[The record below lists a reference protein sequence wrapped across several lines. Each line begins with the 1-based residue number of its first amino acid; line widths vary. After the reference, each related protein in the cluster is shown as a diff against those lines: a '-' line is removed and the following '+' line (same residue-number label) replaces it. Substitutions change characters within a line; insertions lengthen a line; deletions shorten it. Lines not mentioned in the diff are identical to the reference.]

1 MKYLLSFVLSFFC
14 LSAFSQNKIQHLEP
28 PNWWLGMKN
37 PNVQLLV
44 HGELISDYHPS
55 IDYTGVQ
62 IRQIIKVENPNYLFL
77 DLELAADARPGMVR
91 IDFSKNGEKSFSQN
105 WELKARESKVEDR
118 STFDQSDVLYLITP
132 DRFVNGEPAND
143 NVQGMRELADR
154 SNKGGRHGGDIK
166 GILQSLDYI
175 ADLGFTAIW
184 LNPVLENDMVKYS
197 YHGYSTTDFYKVD
210 PRFGTNE
217 EYQALA
223 REARKKGIKL
233 IMDMIVNHCGSYHWW
248 MNDLPMQDWINQWP
262 EYTNTNHRKS
272 VIQDPYVSQ
281 TDHKNFTDGW
291 FVPTMPDLNQR
302 NPLMANYL
310 TQNAIWWI
318 EFLGLAG
325 IRMDTYPYPDMDYMT
340 EWTRRVEEEYPDF
353 NVVGEEWNN
362 NPAIVAYWQR
372 GKQNPNGYTSDL
384 RSLMDFPL
392 QVALVNALNS
402 DESWEGGWMNVYNM
416 LALDFLYA
424 EPEELVVFPD
434 NHDMSRIF
442 TQLNEDFDKY
452 KNALAF
458 FATVRGIPQ
467 IYYGTEILMKNPGS
481 TDHGIIRSDF
491 PGGWKGDT
499 INVFSQ
505 EGLTDQQKEAQ
516 AFTKELLNWRKTAS
530 VIHYGKLIHFLPQ
543 NGVYVFFRHDEK
555 DKVMVILNKN
565 KEDSILK
572 LDRFAEIING
582 ETKAKDILSDQSF
595 SLGTEIHLKAQT
607 PMILKIH

>member
-272 VIQDPYVSQ
+272 VIQDPYVSK

-516 AFTKELLNWRKTAS
+516 AFTKKLLNWRKTAS

-595 SLGTEIHLKAQT
+595 NLGTEIHLKAQT